1 MNSDRIRAEVE
12 RVITG
17 SGTGGPV
24 LLKTVLSLAALG
36 YGSGM
41 MLRGALYRSGCLTS
55 RELPCRVVSIGNI
68 TLGGTGKTPM
78 TLYLARL
85 LHRLGLRPAVISRGY
100 RGGAEKEGGVVSD
113 GNSLLLGPAAAGDE
127 PVLMARHLPGIPVV
141 VGQDRIRAG
150 RIAMA
155 RFGADVLLLD
165 DAFQHL
171 RLRRSFDCV
180 LLDAVAPLGNGRL
193 FPRGPLREPV
203 SALVRADVLIL
214 TRTDAPGAAIGWPKA
229 LKHRRSIR
237 NKPVFRAVHR
247 PYAYAVSGGPESL
260 RPPETSDP
268 ECLRGHR
275 AFAFSGI
282 ARNDEF
288 HRTVEGFGCR
298 LVGSIGFADHHPY
311 TAKDLE
317 TVFQAA
323 KRAGADRLVTT
334 EKDLVRLG
342 GATAWPLELIAV
354 GVEISFGEDTDRF
367 NRFVESRVP

>member
-1 MNSDRIRAEVE
+1 MNRNRIRTEVE
-12 RVITG
+12 RIITG
-17 SGTGGPV
+17 PGTGGVV

-41 MLRGALYRSGCLTS
+41 MLRRALYRSGRLPS

-113 GNSLLLGPAAAGDE
+113 GSRLLLDPAAAGDE

-141 VGQDRIRAG
+141 VGKDRIRAG
-150 RIAMA
+150 RIATA
-155 RFGADVLLLD
+155 RFGADVVLLD

-171 RLRRSFDCV
+171 RVKRSFDCV
-180 LLDAVAPLGNGRL
+180 LLDAAAPLGNGRL
-193 FPRGPLREPV
+193 LPRGPLREPV
-203 SALVRADVLIL
+203 SALERADVLIL
-214 TRTDAPGAAIGWPKA
+214 TRTDAPGAATGWPEV

-237 NKPVFRAVHR
+237 NKPVFRTVHR
-247 PYAYAVSGGPESL
+247 PYAYAAAGGPESL
-260 RPPETSDP
+260 RRPETSDP
-268 ECLRGHR
+268 DCLRGRR

-298 LVGSIGFADHHPY
+298 LVGRIGFGDHHPY

-317 TVFQAA
+317 AVFRAA
-323 KRAGADRLVTT
+323 ERAGADRLVTT

-342 GATAWPLELIAV
+342 GAPAPPLEMIAV
-354 GVEISFGEDTDRF
+354 GVEISFGKDTDRF
-367 NRFVESRVP
+367 ERFVGSRFP